1 MRADDRMRKRLLPM
15 AAPCVPCLRDTF
27 NSRMISLI
35 DLPRTKCS
43 RLIRP
48 IVSTTSI
55 PRHPLASQA
64 GQPAHH
70 SQNGVRSQ
78 GWTASGRGFD
88 RPLGVMFLELRWAQI
103 SERGVESSG
112 VVDLVDEAR
121 RIGGHV
127 FEGLVFHQADGFDL
141 QRLHKALG

>member
-55 PRHPLASQA
+55 PRHPLASPQRVSLHITA
-64 GQPAHH
+64 QRGSKLDADHP
-70 SQNGVRSQ
+70 STGVNLPRRNTIIDQ
-78 GWTASGRGFD
+78 RGRGSECSWRDPVRRRRNAVFAA
-88 RPLGVMFLELRWAQI
+88 PAQEFEN
-103 SERGVESSG
+103 EREP
-112 VVDLVDEAR
+112 
-121 RIGGHV
+121 
-127 FEGLVFHQADGFDL
+127 
-141 QRLHKALG
+141 QRLAARFAKG